1 MRMQRA
7 GRALGGAEGAG
18 DAGGRDSSAFEPGLH
33 RSVYERAFGPLGD
46 VGFDHGRVPAPWPQH
61 SDMFDE
67 HEHEEMLY
75 RRQMALA
82 AQDRARSVPLPTW
95 LCRGS
100 SARRSWGGAR
110 GTRPCR
116 FTRAR
121 ASPRACS
128 RHFSRASP
136 GACLRH
142 LSLHADP
149 DLTVQA
155 PSRCASFTAQMGG
168 GSKPYHRM
176 PADYTMHPMHG
187 CAFPT
192 PCQRACVACAD
203 GTHTGSPH
211 ARLSALTLARA
222 RKSRG
227 ADSLLALGGHAG
239 RTTRP

>member
-1 MRMQRA
+1 MQRA
-7 GRALGGAEGAG
+7 GRASGAG
-18 DAGGRDSSAFEPGLH
+18 SLGDEKGGDEGGREAFAFEPGLH

-67 HEHEEMLY
+67 HAHEEMLY

-100 SARRSWGGAR
+100 SARSPAVGAR
-110 GTRPCR
+110 GVRGR
-116 FTRAR
+116 VGAR
-121 ASPRACS
+121 GRIRRRAC
-128 RHFSRASP
+128 ASGIFP
-136 GACLRH
+136 CTP
-142 LSLHADP
+142 DP
-149 DLTVQA
+149 ALTVQA

>member
-1 MRMQRA
+1 VRMQRA

-82 AQDRARSVPLPTW
+82 AQDRARSVPLSMWVCARAEYSTTPVRPCAPARPRHHAFVPDTP
-95 LCRGS
+95 CSRPSACENACAQKQPRPDGS
-100 SARRSWGGAR
+100 SGRAD
-110 GTRPCR
+110 TRPSPRKWAGAASPTTVCPQTMR
-116 FTRAR
+116 CTRCTGAPSQPRAR
-121 ASPRACS
+121 ERA
-128 RHFSRASP
+128 
-136 GACLRH
+136 LRV
-142 LSLHADP
+142 LMA
-149 DLTVQA
+149 
-155 PSRCASFTAQMGG
+155 R
-168 GSKPYHRM
+168 
-176 PADYTMHPMHG
+176 
-187 CAFPT
+187 
-192 PCQRACVACAD
+192 
-203 GTHTGSPH
+203 TGSPH